1 MKKHILHRI
10 TAVATAISALTAST
24 VGPVMAST
32 ASSNFDVTIQVL
44 STCSIS
50 ASNMTFGSITT
61 GTTSN
66 TDAAS
71 SLTVNCSSNTPYT
84 VSLSDGANFSN
95 VRRMAWGGSYID
107 YMLYSDSSRTTQW
120 NSTITKTGTGSGG
133 DQSLSVFGRIP
144 AGQNV
149 ANTGAYGDTVI
160 ATVTY

>member
-10 TAVATAISALTAST
+10 TAVATALSALTAGT

-84 VSLSDGANFSN
+84 VSLGNGNNYSAG
-95 VRRMAWGGSYID
+95 RRMTNGEANINYF
-107 YMLYSDSSRTTQW
+107 LYSDSARSTQW
-120 NSTITKTGTGSGG
+120 NSTLVKNGTGTGN
-133 DQSLSVFGRIP
+133 DQSLDVYGRIP

-149 ANTGAYGDTVI
+149 ANTGAYGDTVV